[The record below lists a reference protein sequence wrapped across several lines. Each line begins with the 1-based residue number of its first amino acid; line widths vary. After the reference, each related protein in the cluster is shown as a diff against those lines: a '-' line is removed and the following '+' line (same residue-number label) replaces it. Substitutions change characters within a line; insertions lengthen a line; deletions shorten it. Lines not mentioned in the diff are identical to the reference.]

1 LARQVFG
8 PEGSESILGP
18 SGLLNQDYIF
28 VRGALDICADVR
40 QIRRSGFEGKYS
52 PTGTHQARKIQGHVP
67 DVPANIEDY
76 IPIADEPGA
85 EGQTVMISL
94 AAMKPVTLVP
104 KRMQHNPFAS
114 PVMSDGYIA

>member
-1 LARQVFG
+1 
-8 PEGSESILGP
+8 
-18 SGLLNQDYIF
+18 

-40 QIRRSGFEGKYS
+40 QIRRCGFEGKDS

-85 EGQTVMISL
+85 EGHALSL
-94 AAMKPVTLVP
+94 SLSAVKPVALVP
-104 KRMQHNPFAS
+104 KGMQDKPLPS
-114 PVMSDGYIA
+114 PVMSDGYIARVHSAEERNQSAP